1 MDPLLYQTFQQ
12 LGLATGLGL
21 LVGLQREHA
30 ESKLAGLRTF
40 PLITVLG
47 TVCGLLGAEGGAWI
61 VAVGLIAVVA
71 VIAIGNVAKIHAG
84 QAEPG
89 VTTEAA
95 LLLMYAVGAYL
106 TAGPYVVAIAVGG
119 GVAVLLQFKEEL
131 HGLVDRLGDPDL
143 RAIMQFVLIACI
155 VLPILPDKAFGPYQ
169 VFNPFETWLL
179 VVLIVG
185 ISLGGYIA
193 YKFLGRSAGILLGG
207 IFGGAISSTAT
218 TVAWSRRV
226 TGAGESSLPAAVVI
240 LIATAAVYV
249 RVLIE
254 ISVISAEFLRSAA
267 APVSIMMTLAV
278 APALVLWWRF
288 RRGQHDLPEQDSPKD
303 LRAAIG
309 FAVLYVGV
317 LFGLSAGKEYLGAQG
332 LYLVAGLS
340 GLTDMDAITLSTS
353 RMVARDRVAAATG
366 WRLIVTAAMSNLVFK
381 AGIVA
386 VLGPR
391 RLLTVVAACFGL
403 SLAGGLALLLLWPE

>member
-1 MDPLLYQTFQQ
+1 MDPTLYQTFQQ
-12 LGLATGLGL
+12 LGLAVGLGL

-47 TVCGLLGAEGGAWI
+47 TVCGLLGTAGGAWI
-61 VAVGLIAVVA
+61 VAAGLVGVVA
-71 VIAIGNVAKIHAG
+71 VIAVGNVAKIHAG

-106 TAGPYVVAIAVGG
+106 TVGPYAVAIAVGG
-119 GVAVLLQFKEEL
+119 GVAVLLQFKAEL
-131 HGLVDRLGDPDL
+131 HGVVYRLGDPDL

-155 VLPILPDKAFGPYQ
+155 VLPILPDQAFGPYQ
-169 VFNPFETWLL
+169 AFNPFETWML

-193 YKFLGRSAGILLGG
+193 YKFLGRNAGILLGG
-207 IFGGAISSTAT
+207 VLGGAISSTAT

-226 TGAGESSLPAAVVI
+226 AAAGESSLPAAVVI

-254 ISVISAEFLRSAA
+254 ISVISAEFFRSAA
-267 APVSIMMTLAV
+267 APVSVMAALAV
-278 APALVLWWRF
+278 LPALVLWWRI
-288 RRGQHDLPEQDSPKD
+288 RSGQHDLPEQEGPKD

-309 FAVLYVGV
+309 FALMYVGV
-317 LFGLSAGKEYLGAQG
+317 LFGLAAAKEYLGPQG

-353 RMVARDRVAAATG
+353 RMVSLDQVAATTG
-366 WRLIVTAAMSNLVFK
+366 WRLIVTAAMSNLLFK

-386 VLGPR
+386 VVGPR
-391 RLLTVVAACFGL
+391 QMLGVVASCFGL
-403 SLAGGLALLLLWPE
+403 SFVGGLALLLFWPA